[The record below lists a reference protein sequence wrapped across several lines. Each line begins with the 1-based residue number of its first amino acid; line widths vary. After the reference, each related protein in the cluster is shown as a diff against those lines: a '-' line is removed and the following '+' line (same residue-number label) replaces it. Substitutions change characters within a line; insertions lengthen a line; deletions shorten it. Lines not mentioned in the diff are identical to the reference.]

1 MRQET
6 ALTSKPI
13 HPQTQIGHIHL
24 TVTDL
29 ERSLAFYRELLGF
42 EITMQYGDSAVFL
55 SAGGYHHHLALNT
68 WAGPE
73 ASPPPPGHT
82 GLYHFAILYP
92 TRKELAQAVKTLQQ
106 ADYPLQSASDHGVSE
121 SIYLADPDGNGV
133 ELSVDRPPET
143 WPRDPEGNIKASRGT
158 LDLDKLLAELEDTEG

>member
-1 MRQET
+1 MTQEAT
-6 ALTSKPI
+6 APSKPI
-13 HPQTQIGHIHL
+13 HPQTHIGHIHL

-29 ERSLAFYRELLGF
+29 ERSLAFYRGLLGF
-42 EITMQYGDSAVFL
+42 EVTMRYGDSAVFL

-68 WAGPE
+68 WAGSE

-92 TRKELAQAVKTLQQ
+92 SRKELARAVQTLQQ
-106 ADYPLQSASDHGVSE
+106 ADYPLQSTSDHGVSE

-133 ELSVDRPPET
+133 ELSVDRPPEA
-143 WPRDPEGNIKASRGT
+143 WPRDSQGNIQASRGS
-158 LDLDKLLAELEDTEG
+158 LDLAELLTELSDNG

>member
-1 MRQET
+1 MAQAVT
-6 ALTSKPI
+6 APSEPV
-13 HPQTQIGHIHL
+13 HPQTRIGHIHL

-29 ERSLAFYRELLGF
+29 ERSLAFYRDLLGF
-42 EITMQYGDSAVFL
+42 EETMRYKDSAVFL

-92 TRKELAQAVKTLQQ
+92 SRRELARAVKALQQ
-106 ADYPLQSASDHGVSE
+106 ADYPLQNTSDHGVSE
-121 SIYLADPDGNGV
+121 SVYLADPDGNGV

-143 WPRDPEGNIKASRGT
+143 WPRDTQGNIQAGRGKV
-158 LDLDKLLAELEDTEG
+158 DLDELLAELEERA